1 MKRIRVL
8 ERVSKWFF
16 PILLFVCFLGTATSS
31 AEVEI
36 VSADAWPMWPEPT
49 IQIND
54 LSIEEPATFLSI
66 GREIVAW
73 PYFGETTVS
82 GEYLNIVGG
91 DLNFVIEEQVL
102 SNDEVVTIYHFK
114 NAVEETPEND
124 LYFVMGNTTRKIGET
139 GLGNDTVLNGDIS
152 FGEDA
157 GLRGLSVI
165 PEYIS
170 DWIVST
176 DQYGNIAE
184 NLADNES
191 LLQDGDDS
199 TSNDFDYI
207 DDWKDFLTEDQNVGT
222 EDLFFADSGHS
233 PPYMVW
239 PFDPWLYQYRAVTGY
254 EKDLFA
260 SWSENR
266 YLCLWPTNQGA
277 LQAFEIYNVNKETPR
292 DITSGTNVPYV
303 KRTWLSVPN
312 PAFRQSIYH
321 EMYEA
326 YGTGYKRLPVLDGPV
341 TARDVELGDTEGNWK
356 RIVVGTTGIGT
367 RQLTK
372 PFDAWEKLNQIGVEY
387 NNYPLEAD
395 EPTTSNGLGNG
406 RTFGVYAFDISELAI
421 EESASGLNALWSVSN
436 VYYITSSKSFHEFH
450 VENKNEAET
459 FEGTSSGVTT
469 QEGLDYGAYADLKFS
484 VSKPLI
490 GYTKNED
497 GREWHVVILGV
508 DQQNRY
514 KWLDL
519 DPANGSVKGSGYFM
533 NGASDEEETLED
545 ASFASLGELSGEEVE
560 RLFPSRIL
568 AAFPPNDY
576 EYREPLLSD
585 IYVHLSNGAFYRWNL
600 NDGDAPEWLVTF
612 KSDRAH
618 EIAPPLTDFDITYT
632 ESGDTF
638 LATNVYLKNVPNDQ
652 AELDTEGL
660 LIANLTEL
668 EKLTVSQRE
677 TIRVPPGQE
686 GTTFSSDDQILG
698 FIQTELA
705 HGAYDPE
712 SKTVLASPVFIAN
725 RLYLAFYEFSR
736 KGNSNNT
743 AEISRL
749 YSILFGTM
757 MGNDYTLEPAE
768 VITGEDGKQTIE
780 GDYFDYFDKEAVMI
794 IVDSEGNL
802 LLLDASGKPIG
813 DPIPTGLSL
822 FADDGSGEDPF
833 EGEGVHLVYWKTK

>member
-1 MKRIRVL
+1 MKRIRVF
-8 ERVSKWFF
+8 ERAAKWVL
-16 PILLFVCFLGTATSS
+16 PILLFVCFWGAATSS
-31 AEVEI
+31 AEVKI
-36 VSADAWPMWPEPT
+36 ISADAWPMWPEPT

-66 GREIVAW
+66 GREIVPW
-73 PYFGETTVS
+73 PYFGETTTS

-91 DLNFVIEEQVL
+91 DLNFVIEEKVL
-102 SNDEVVTIYHFK
+102 SNDELLTIFHFK

-124 LYFVMGNTTRKIGET
+124 LYFVMGNTTSKIGDT
-139 GLGNDTVLNGDIS
+139 GLGNNDILEGDIS

-165 PEYIS
+165 PEYVS

-184 NLADNES
+184 ELADNES
-191 LLQDGDDS
+191 LLKNGDDS
-199 TSNDFDYI
+199 DSNDYDYLN
-207 DDWKDFLTEDQNVGT
+207 DWKSFLTKDQNVGT
-222 EDLFFADSGHS
+222 EELFFADSGHA
-233 PPYMVW
+233 PPHMVW

-254 EKDLFA
+254 EKDLFT
-260 SWSENR
+260 SWPEDR

-277 LQAFEIYNVNKETPR
+277 LQAFEIYNVYKDTPR

-303 KRTWLSVPN
+303 KRTWLTVPN

-321 EMYEA
+321 QLHKA
-326 YGTGYKRLPVLDGPV
+326 FSNYKRLTVLDGPV
-341 TARDVELGDTEGNWK
+341 TVRDVELGDTKENWR
-356 RIVVGTTGIGT
+356 RIAVGTTGIGT
-367 RQLTK
+367 KQLPK
-372 PFDAWEKLNQIGVEY
+372 PHNAWKKLNQIGTEY
-387 NNYPLEAD
+387 NNYPLETD

-406 RTFGVYAFDISELAI
+406 RAFGVYAFDISELPTK
-421 EESASGLNALWSVSN
+421 ESASELDALWSVSN
-436 VYYITSSKSFHEFH
+436 VYYVTSSKSFHEFH

-459 FEGTSSGVTT
+459 FQGTASGVTT

-490 GYTKNED
+490 GYTKNGD
-497 GREWHVVILGV
+497 NREWHVVILGV

-519 DPANGSVKGSGYFM
+519 DPANGSVKDFGYFV
-533 NGASDEEETLED
+533 NEASNEKETLED
-545 ASFASLGELSGEEVE
+545 ASFVSLGELSGEEVE

-568 AAFPPNDY
+568 SAFPPDDY

-612 KSDRAH
+612 KSERAD

-638 LATNVYLKNVPNDQ
+638 LATNVYLKNVPNDK
-652 AELDTEGL
+652 AKHDTEGL
-660 LIANLTEL
+660 LIANLTKL
-668 EKLTVSQRE
+668 AEKTVSERE
-677 TIRVPPGQE
+677 TIRVPPGKE
-686 GTTFSSDDQILG
+686 GTTFSSDDQLLG

-736 KGNSNNT
+736 KGKSNNT
-743 AEISRL
+743 TEISRL
-749 YSILFGTM
+749 YSILFGRM
-757 MGNDYTLEPAE
+757 MGSDYKLESAE
-768 VITGEDGKQTIE
+768 VVTGEDGEPTIV
-780 GDYFDYFDKEAVMI
+780 GDYFDYSDQEAVMI

-802 LLLDASGKPIG
+802 VLFDASGQPIG
-813 DPIPTGLSL
+813 DPIPTGL
-822 FADDGSGEDPF
+822 FFYADDGSGEDPF
-833 EGEGVHLVYWKTK
+833 ESEGVHTVYWKTK